1 MRKLTAQQIRN
12 RRAMR
17 KWWRSF
23 KKEGE
28 LMFPI
33 ILGVIILGFVGYIAV
48 TI

>member
-28 LMFPI
+28 LMFPVI
-33 ILGVIILGFVGYIAV
+33 IGIIILGFVGYIAT